1 VLPLSVCQ
9 PLSSFQTYFARSAR
23 SLSYLSSHI
32 GRSAINFPLPI
43 YINQCV
49 RATTV
54 VMSPRKSSGHGL
66 PSSSVVGIPPAEKGQ
81 ASEEGLKSDK
91 SKNGNG
97 KKDTTSNIDV
107 PTTGQQGG
115 EISPTE
121 TTGSLPSTFS
131 IDSLTGD
138 IVKGVESGFRHTE
151 VLPMGFTNSSAPKY
165 PTNVCYRNSVISM
178 LLNIPM
184 LSNWLETYLFK
195 QDILEI
201 AGEAPP
207 NDPSAPILQSLARLS
222 RLYWRPKKELA
233 GKGTNKQ
240 EQLNEAMDVF
250 FKRFVNTWQDFNTE
264 GPNNHWSQ
272 EDADDFLGKLV
283 GSMEEEL
290 SLYVK

>member
-1 VLPLSVCQ
+1 
-9 PLSSFQTYFARSAR
+9 
-23 SLSYLSSHI
+23 
-32 GRSAINFPLPI
+32 
-43 YINQCV
+43 
-49 RATTV
+49 
-54 VMSPRKSSGHGL
+54 MSPRKSSGHGL

-107 PTTGQQGG
+107 PTTGQEGG

-131 IDSLTGD
+131 IDSITGD

-165 PTNVCYRNSVISM
+165 PANVCYRNSVISM

-233 GKGTNKQ
+233 GKGTYKQ

-264 GPNNHWSQ
+264 GPNNHWSH

-283 GSMEEEL
+283 DSMEEEL